1 MATVR
6 KFVFLN
12 VFNNYFAFPV
22 FETLPGV
29 RSCALPLN
37 SPVQLAAGNAAA
49 AS

>member
-29 RSCALPLN
+29 RSCALSL
-37 SPVQLAAGNAAA
+37 SPQVQTALRHAA
-49 AS
+49 ASS

>member
-12 VFNNYFAFPV
+12 VFNNNFAFPV

-29 RSCALPLN
+29 RSCALAL
-37 SPVQLAAGNAAA
+37 SPQVQTAPGDATA